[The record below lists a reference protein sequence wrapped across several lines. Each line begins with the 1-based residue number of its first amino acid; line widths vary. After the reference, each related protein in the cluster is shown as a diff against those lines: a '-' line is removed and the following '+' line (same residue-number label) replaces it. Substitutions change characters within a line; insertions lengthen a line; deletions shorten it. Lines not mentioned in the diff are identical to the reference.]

1 MRIQE
6 LMFIVIGIFMAVG
19 TIQEEVRIR
28 WKRSKMNTTRS

>member
-19 TIQEEVRIR
+19 VIQEEVREQ
-28 WKRSKMNTTRS
+28 WKRRKYRG

>member
-19 TIQEEVRIR
+19 VIQEEVRLR
-28 WKRSKMNTTRS
+28 WKRKKYEG